1 MTSRR
6 HNGER
11 IVSSINVDEKSY
23 CCNQRMKLD
32 LYVILPTK
40 INSKLIK
47 GPNVLWNHKNSM
59 REYSRDSIK
68 YLIVEYNANNN
79 KYKEVDFDFC
89 FTWLQWI
96 GTKNHHQDKLQDLK
110 CKDWAHTTE
119 LWRDIKE
126 TRRGV

>member
-6 HNGER
+6 HSGER

-40 INSKLIK
+40 KPSKLIK
-47 GPNVLWNHKNSM
+47 GLNVLWNNKNSM

-68 YLIVEYNANNN
+68 YLIVEHNANNN

-96 GTKNHHQDKLQDLK
+96 GTKNHH
-110 CKDWAHTTE
+110 
-119 LWRDIKE
+119 
-126 TRRGV
+126 